1 VESCPFDAL
10 FMGYSYERTSYQ
22 LSQQMLN
29 KEELLTPDK
38 RKPSGYAH
46 PEIEETLPE
55 QTLLIDRA

>member
-1 VESCPFDAL
+1 
-10 FMGYSYERTSYQ
+10 MGYGYERATYRLGEQ
-22 LSQQMLN
+22 VLA
-29 KEELLTPDK
+29 KEELLMPDR